1 MFLVQ
6 VGCPRER
13 QPFFFSSPAFQ
24 PSWRPVLA
32 GTRFEN
38 SGLFKGNYRFYFRSA
53 RQFEFLIERKEVSSC
68 GWVLGN
74 CTIGYVISILD
85 EGDVSKSFL
94 RVFIFYRLDVL
105 YYHMHKEFTR
115 NNLNLS

>member
-24 PSWRPVLA
+24 PSWRLVLA

-53 RQFEFLIERKEVSSC
+53 RQFEFLIERKEVSSVD
-68 GWVLGN
+68 GYLGIVPLVRIRDFDFGRGG
-74 CTIGYVISILD
+74 CLEEFSSCFYIL
-85 EGDVSKSFL
+85 
-94 RVFIFYRLDVL
+94 
-105 YYHMHKEFTR
+105 
-115 NNLNLS
+115 